1 MASPPGLKRGN
12 NAESVSGFGGLPM
25 RKMSLEM
32 VYRLAKKDKRIYFIG
47 SDLGYGTLSRFE
59 KEMPE
64 LFLKEGVSEAY
75 IIAMAAGLALE
86 GKIVYINTIATF
98 LTRRCFEQIVV
109 DLALHKAKV
118 RLIGSGG
125 GVVYAPLGPT
135 HLAIEDMAIMRAIP
149 NMTVIACADAKE
161 IEKMMRQTVDWP
173 GPIYI
178 RLAKGNDPVVTG
190 GSFRIGKVYQYARGK
205 DVLLVTTGITL
216 QLALEAGIIL
226 RQKKISCGILHVPT
240 LKPLDK
246 STILKIFR
254 SYRTIISIEEH
265 SLIGGLGSSMA
276 EIISEASFKDRK
288 FFRRIAL
295 ADAFPEGYGS
305 QNEQLWKN
313 KITVAN
319 IVKSAEKILK

>member
-1 MASPPGLKRGN
+1 
-12 NAESVSGFGGLPM
+12 M

-64 LFLKEGVSEAY
+64 RFLKEGVSEAY

-125 GVVYAPLGPT
+125 GLVYAPLGPT
-135 HLAIEDMAIMRAIP
+135 HLAIEDIAIMRAIP

-161 IEKMMRQTVDWP
+161 MEKMMPQTVDWP

-178 RLAKGNDPVVTG
+178 RLAKGNDQIVSR
-190 GSFRIGKVYQYARGK
+190 GSFRIGKVYQYAQGK

-216 QLALEAGIIL
+216 QLAMEARKKLE
-226 RQKKISCGILHVPT
+226 RKKISVGILHVPT

-246 STILKIFR
+246 KTILKIFK
-254 SYRTIISIEEH
+254 SYRAIISIEEH
-265 SLIGGLGSSMA
+265 SLTGGLGSSMA
-276 EIISEASFKDRK
+276 EIISEADFADRK
-288 FFRRIAL
+288 LFRRIAL
-295 ADAFPEGYGS
+295 PDAFPAGYGS
-305 QNEQLWKN
+305 QKEQLVKN
-313 KITVAN
+313 NITAGD
-319 IVKSAEKILK
+319 IVQTAVKLVK